1 MIDGDRRLLFS
12 SNYPNWALGDPFDMI
27 RDVPESMKRQVM
39 VDNALAVYGDR
50 LRRALMARHVVGRVD
65 EIPAG
70 GRKIVRLE
78 GREVGIFNL
87 EGTFYALKNSCPH
100 QAARVCLGRVV
111 GTALPSNVY
120 EYRYGQEGRILRC
133 PWHSWEYD
141 ITTGAVGLRSRRP
154 RRDVSGGRA

>member
-1 MIDGDRRLLFS
+1 
-12 SNYPNWALGDPFDMI
+12 
-27 RDVPESMKRQVM
+27 
-39 VDNALAVYGDR
+39 
-50 LRRALMARHVVGRVD
+50 MARHVVGRVD

-78 GREVGIFNL
+78 GREVGVFNL
-87 EGTFYALKNSCPH
+87 DGTFYALKNSCPH

-111 GTALPSNVY
+111 GTTLPSQVY

-141 ITTGAVGLRSRRP
+141 ITTGESVFDPAVRVVSYAVEV
-154 RRDVSGGRA
+154 RDGEVAVTIPSL